1 MQPPTFTSAQVLTPL
16 HLRTGVLIPLTSTQ
30 VLTPHL
36 RTGAHPLSS
45 AQVLSPPHLCTGAHP
60 LTSAQRL
67 TPSPPH
73 RCCNWEVTA
82 KEIQCPF
89 LLQVSA
95 LCWNLNS
102 CLQSE
107 TILGGR
113 AEPLSHLY
121 PGTPLTVTQRCRS
134 NLAACLGR
142 SEVSGRSLEKME
154 HHHLHDLRNHRTV

>member
-36 RTGAHPLSS
+36 RTGAHPL
-45 AQVLSPPHLCTGAHP
+45 
-60 LTSAQRL
+60 TSAQRL

-89 LLQVSA
+89 LLQVPA

-134 NLAACLGR
+134 NLAGCLGR